1 MIQMKK
7 LACLVVVVVVPL
19 VSWAQSKGP
28 EASLA
33 QFHDRLALT
42 VQQQDFWSAYES
54 KVAAYTSAYYR
65 QKPVVP
71 APEDSAPHQVGRMVD
86 NLQNRLAA
94 LEELESAAKALDASL
109 IPDQQKIAN
118 QLLISTIPTF
128 TSADIGATLPTADAH
143 HKENKP
149 DSGKRA
155 HRGGA
160 GAGMAGPMPQN

>member
-7 LACLVVVVVVPL
+7 LAWLVVVVVPI
-19 VSWAQSKGP
+19 VSWAQSKSP
-28 EASLA
+28 EGSLA

-42 VQQQDFWSAYES
+42 VQQQGFWSAFEN
-54 KVAAYTSAYYR
+54 KVDAYASAYYR

-94 LEELESAAKALDASL
+94 LEELESAAKALYTSL
-109 IPDQQKIAN
+109 IPEQQLIAN
-118 QLLISTIPTF
+118 QMLISTIPTF
-128 TSADIGATLPTADAH
+128 SSAGIGSTLPAEDAH
-143 HKENKP
+143 RKENKP
-149 DSGKRA
+149 DSGKRS

-160 GAGMAGPMPQN
+160 GAGMAGSMPQN

>member
-7 LACLVVVVVVPL
+7 LAWLVVVVVPI
-19 VSWAQSKGP
+19 VSWAQSRSP
-28 EASLA
+28 EGSLA

-42 VQQQDFWSAYES
+42 VQQQGFWSAYES
-54 KVAAYTSAYYR
+54 KVEAYTSAYYR

-94 LEELESAAKALDASL
+94 LEEVEIAAKDLYAIL

-128 TSADIGATLPTADAH
+128 TSADFGSTLPGEDTHRRDGRT
-143 HKENKP
+143 E
-149 DSGKRA
+149 SGKRS
-155 HRGGA
+155 HQGGA
-160 GAGMAGPMPQN
+160 GGGHDGPMQGR